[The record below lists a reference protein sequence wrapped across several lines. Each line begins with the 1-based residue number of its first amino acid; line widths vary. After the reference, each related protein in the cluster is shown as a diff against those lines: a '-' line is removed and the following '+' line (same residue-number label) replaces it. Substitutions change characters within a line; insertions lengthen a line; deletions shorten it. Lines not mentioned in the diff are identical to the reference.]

1 MSGAFNHVQLG
12 IKDSVINREKKIPGQ
27 QPLLWNSLISQFES
41 DLRNDITEVNIL
53 FVKIYDSQMKNSLGS
68 DICEPV
74 VKLHKK
80 LYSYFTKVF
89 VEKDVNYVYDYYQM
103 RRFLQSILKDIKSS

>member
-1 MSGAFNHVQLG
+1 M
-12 IKDSVINREKKIPGQ
+12 R
-27 QPLLWNSLISQFES
+27 
-41 DLRNDITEVNIL
+41 
-53 FVKIYDSQMKNSLGS
+53 NSLGS

-103 RRFLQSILKDIKSS
+103 RSFLQSILKDIKSS